1 MTELPSGPWRKVSVD
16 FAGPF
21 LNKDMALVF
30 WDYPVVEFTTS
41 TSADSFIPLFTF
53 VFNMYGILEKIK
65 SDNGLPI
72 NGSEFSNFAR
82 EQGFRYRKVT
92 PAWAEANED
101 RERFLQ
107 MLKKSAKIA
116 RLEGKLIRQEVQKTI
131 GNYRAMPHQ
140 VTKQTPDQV
149 TFGRELRRK
158 LPERVVPTKEVLSD
172 HIR

>member
-21 LNKDMALVF
+21 LNRDMDLVF
-30 WDYPVVEFTTS
+30 WDQYVRYPVVEFTTS
-41 TSADSFIPLFTF
+41 TSADSFIPLFTC
-53 VFNMYGILEKIK
+53 VFNMYGILEEIK

-72 NGSEFSNFAR
+72 NGSEFSNFAQ
-82 EQGFRYRKVT
+82 EQGFSRRKVT
-92 PAWAEANED
+92 PAWAGANRD

-107 MLKKSAKIA
+107 VLKKSAKIA

-140 VTKQTPDQV
+140 VTKQTLD
-149 TFGRELRRK
+149 
-158 LPERVVPTKEVLSD
+158 
-172 HIR
+172 